1 MRVYGKF
8 RGNNSWSVVGRGM
21 AQAAGAEGLLSG
33 TYDPND
39 EEPSAGGEDPA
50 ALCTGLLVSLDH
62 ALMVPPHRKI
72 AFLLAPNC
80 GRIPEDALRSVCRA
94 DVVLSP
100 SSWGKD
106 VILSEIER
114 HGITPKPVVV
124 CQHGVDMGDEV
135 PAPPVLSGPMRFLH
149 MVAGLSYG
157 LERKGTYELLEAWK
171 LWAPTDAELHIV
183 ADPEGAMMLRDY
195 LAAELHVD
203 EAPDGGMMCRNYLDV
218 APTVHV
224 HNRVDLAGQTLVSL
238 YQSHHYVIQPSRV
251 EGFGMVP
258 LEALC
263 CGVPVVLTAGTGHL
277 EYLTGGYSEETRS
290 PAAVRIPIGADSQMW
305 NNNLGPSVAP
315 ADILDALERARA
327 HYEVLRRQ
335 ADASASAMRCAWSW
349 HRRAGDWCRE
359 FQKAAE
365 AAEARDNG

>member
-8 RGNNSWSVVGRGM
+8 LGNNSWSVVGRGM
-21 AQAAGAEGLLSG
+21 VKAAQSAGIPVS

-39 EEPSAGGEDPA
+39 DAPSEGGEDPA
-50 ALCTGLLVSLDH
+50 ALCTGSLDSLDH
-62 ALMVPPHRKI
+62 ALMVPLHRKI

-80 GRIPEDALRSVCRA
+80 SRIGEDVIRSVCRA
-94 DVVLSP
+94 DVVVSP
-100 SSWGKD
+100 SKWGQQ
-106 VILSEIER
+106 VIVAEIKR
-114 HGITPKPVVV
+114 HGLPEHPVMV
-124 CQHGVDMGDEV
+124 CQHGVDVGDEV
-135 PAPPVLSGPMRFLH
+135 PAPPVLGGPMRFLH

-171 LWAPTDAELHIV
+171 SWGQSDAELHIV
-183 ADPEGAMMLRDY
+183 ADPEGGMMLRDF
-195 LAAELHVD
+195 L
-203 EAPDGGMMCRNYLDV
+203 GTS

-224 HNRVDLAGQTLVSL
+224 HNRVDLSGQTLVAL

-263 CGVPVVLTAGTGHL
+263 CGVPVVLTEGTGHL
-277 EYLTGGYSEETRS
+277 EYLTGYSAETRET
-290 PAAVRIPIGADSQMW
+290 AAVRIPVGDAAQMW
-305 NNNLGPSVAP
+305 NNNLGPRVAP

-327 HYEVLRRQ
+327 NYDVLRRQ
-335 ADASASAMRCAWSW
+335 AVTSAYSMRCAWSW
-349 HRRAGDWCRE
+349 YRAAGAWCCE

-365 AAEARDNG
+365 AAEAR